1 MTYSETCEFL
11 YNQLPMFESRGLTAI
26 RRDWTTPSPWMS
38 ISATHT
44 ETIAPFMWLVPM
56 VKDPVLTR
64 YLLSCRCA
72 ATK

>member
-11 YNQLPMFESRGLTAI
+11 YNQLPMFEKQGAT
-26 RRDWTTPSPWMS
+26 WMS

-64 YLLSCRCA
+64 YLPSCRCA
-72 ATK
+72 ATR

>member
-11 YNQLPMFESRGLTAI
+11 YNQLPMFEKQGA
-26 RRDWTTPSPWMS
+26 

-56 VKDPVLTR
+56 AKDPVLTR
-64 YLLSCRCA
+64 YLPSCRCA